1 MVDLIIGGG
10 GGIDEATSGT
20 FWTPETRDD
29 FNEDG
34 TPAAEEEFDIVNPDF
49 AIHFYGPI
57 AAVHTAAALVI
68 WFVFWQ
74 NGAKLLVEGNRTL
87 YWWTWLGAI
96 IAVCGSWGP
105 VTLFWPFI
113 YTKVYG
119 FQYAYFFWSLGS
131 IDGPMGMYAAPLI
144 MTLWCYLSRQDTGLY
159 IGSVTHYWLG
169 ITFFVTLI
177 MSSIMFQIIFVPS
190 IRVWFNNVK
199 EERADAIR
207 KAKEAA
213 NFEEFDPDAFVP
225 EEFDE
230 DAEPIEEEEEED
242 IFSFMDFDYW
252 NSFIAKV
259 HRSPGVQHLI
269 RQINQKL
276 LVDF

>member
-10 GGIDEATSGT
+10 GGISEDNRGT
-20 FWTPETRDD
+20 FWTGDNRQGFEVDEET
-29 FNEDG
+29 N
-34 TPAAEEEFDIVNPDF
+34 PSAAEEFDIVNPDF

-57 AAVHTAAALVI
+57 AVAHTAAALVI

-74 NGAKLLVEGNRTL
+74 NGSKLLVNGNRTL
-87 YWWTWLGAI
+87 YWWTWLGAL

-105 VTLFWPFI
+105 VALFWPFI
-113 YTKVYG
+113 YTKVFG
-119 FQYAYFFWSLGS
+119 LQYLYFFWSLGS

-190 IRVWFNNVK
+190 IRVWFNTVK
-199 EERADAIR
+199 EDRADAIR
-207 KAKEAA
+207 IAAEAA
-213 NFEEFDPDAFVP
+213 NRSEFDAEAFDPDDFDG
-225 EEFDE
+225 EFTVIE
-230 DAEPIEEEEEED
+230 DDEEED
-242 IFSFMDFDYW
+242 VFSFWTNFLTK
-252 NSFIAKV
+252 A
-259 HRSPGVQHLI
+259 HRSPGTQRAI
-269 RQINQKL
+269 RYINNHF